1 MEDLTMPQRPTENF
15 YKKFSQK
22 FSKNFFIRPG
32 EALRP

>member
-22 FSKNFFIRPG
+22 FLENFCIRPD
-32 EALRP
+32 EALRT